1 VLLRDELIT
10 MGKMEDVGVEYIA
23 KVMDS
28 IPSSANAIYYAK
40 IVREKYQLRKLIAA
54 CKDICD
60 SAFEQGETV
69 DELIDQAK
77 ASIFATDL
85 RESGSIEQDADVV
98 LLLLHR
104 EDYYQKGQA
113 DYCNTNVADII
124 VAKQRNGATGAIKLT
139 FLSELSRFESYAPS
153 EQ

>member
-1 VLLRDELIT
+1 MSTKNVTMPLREFPQSIAAEAAELLCVRAFYHFENRAIYEALLRDELIT

-60 SAFEQGETV
+60 SAFE
-69 DELIDQAK
+69 
-77 ASIFATDL
+77 
-85 RESGSIEQDADVV
+85 
-98 LLLLHR
+98 
-104 EDYYQKGQA
+104 
-113 DYCNTNVADII
+113 
-124 VAKQRNGATGAIKLT
+124 
-139 FLSELSRFESYAPS
+139 
-153 EQ
+153 